1 MKKIKSEIELE
12 IWEPKAK
19 LYSRQFQILERNQNL
34 NKNVPGTDQS
44 FFQVL
49 LPEKRQTQH
58 FYDFRKKLT

>member
-58 FYDFRKKLT
+58 FYGFRKKLT